1 VRERGCLVGA
11 TGFTHHLAGM
21 TGTFTTLTSNP
32 KFPTK
37 ITQAVAAVADRF
49 PYMVVS
55 NALTNAYVHKNA
67 IPQSLVGMLTL
78 TRIII
83 NYFWESILQALISRY
98 RGRSTDMQ
106 KIKSSGLSPSITQP
120 IPGSGLAWQA

>member
-1 VRERGCLVGA
+1 
-11 TGFTHHLAGM
+11 M

-55 NALTNAYVHKNA
+55 NALANAYVHKNA
-67 IPQSLVGMLTL
+67 IPQSLLGMLTL

-83 NYFWESILQALISRY
+83 NYFSERIIDLTARCHSHTANTHFFCLSALLLFLLRTPNLF
-98 RGRSTDMQ
+98 RS
-106 KIKSSGLSPSITQP
+106 
-120 IPGSGLAWQA
+120 

>member
-83 NYFWESILQALISRY
+83 NCFQIRNHWPASTSSWS
-98 RGRSTDMQ
+98 GRSLG
-106 KIKSSGLSPSITQP
+106 IFLLSLSPLKGTHRRDQREWP
-120 IPGSGLAWQA
+120 EET

>member
-1 VRERGCLVGA
+1 
-11 TGFTHHLAGM
+11 M

-83 NYFWESILQALISRY
+83 NCFQESIIGLPACRHGQA
-98 RGRSTDMQ
+98 GH
-106 KIKSSGLSPSITQP
+106 
-120 IPGSGLAWQA
+120 

>member
-1 VRERGCLVGA
+1 
-11 TGFTHHLAGM
+11 M

-83 NYFWESILQALISRY
+83 NCFQKDIIDPPAVRRGQAGHWAFFAYSL
-98 RGRSTDMQ
+98 
-106 KIKSSGLSPSITQP
+106 PS
-120 IPGSGLAWQA
+120 